1 MMANNH
7 INELIATD
15 ELFQLIQKENFVG
28 WVFSLDYDNA
38 LVVTNDAWKYAVKGI
53 PHNAFL
59 LASTFTPDNYA
70 DVDEMD
76 REVVLLRV
84 MGTCKLPQDDDA
96 IKTKLD
102 SYQNLTELYPTQG
115 REDFDAITKNKLQ
128 FGAAPCRW
136 RPSARKRHTV
146 RGNSPH
152 RTARRTP
159 PGRDR
164 RPPAPRACLRT
175 RDS

>member
-70 DVDEMD
+70 DVDELEKQLTISKFFCELWALVNYPRMTMQ
-76 REVVLLRV
+76 LKQNLI
-84 MGTCKLPQDDDA
+84 A
-96 IKTKLD
+96 IKT
-102 SYQNLTELYPTQG
+102 
-115 REDFDAITKNKLQ
+115 
-128 FGAAPCRW
+128 
-136 RPSARKRHTV
+136 
-146 RGNSPH
+146 
-152 RTARRTP
+152 
-159 PGRDR
+159 
-164 RPPAPRACLRT
+164 
-175 RDS
+175 

>member
-76 REVVLLRV
+76 REVILLRV
-84 MGTCKLPQDDDA
+84 MALVNYPRMTMQLKQNLIA
-96 IKTKLD
+96 IKT
-102 SYQNLTELYPTQG
+102 
-115 REDFDAITKNKLQ
+115 
-128 FGAAPCRW
+128 
-136 RPSARKRHTV
+136 
-146 RGNSPH
+146 
-152 RTARRTP
+152 
-159 PGRDR
+159 
-164 RPPAPRACLRT
+164 
-175 RDS
+175 